1 MKLEINDK
9 ELKHGVLGLVLAIV
23 EVIRDTLKIQSVKRM
38 EGGSLTEEQI
48 ERLGNALLE
57 LDRAID
63 QIKEEQGVSEAVRSV
78 RDGLD
83 DLVDRMIHTVTDP
96 TDFCHKMEA

>member
-9 ELKHGVLGLVLAIV
+9 ELKHGLLGLVLAIV
-23 EVIRDTLKIQSVKRM
+23 EVVRDTLRIQSVKRM
-38 EGGSLTEEQI
+38 EGGSLTSEQI

-63 QIKEEQGVSEAVRSV
+63 NIKEEQGVSEAVRSV

-83 DLVDRMIHTVTDP
+83 DLVDRMVRTVGEVP
-96 TDFCHKMEA
+96 THV